1 MPVTT
6 LRVDAP
12 DLHWQA
18 AQRAVAAAVAQACAL
33 GIRIHVAVVDRA
45 GHTLAYLRM
54 NGAFLHSEGIAVDKA
69 YTAASFGFPTR
80 DWLEVLGDNPRL
92 RLGLPA
98 RERLVVF
105 GGGLPILLD
114 GHCLGGIGVSGGSE
128 EQDEA
133 CAEAGLRA
141 MRATA
146 LRIPR

>member
-1 MPVTT
+1 MT
-6 LRVDAP
+6 LRVDEP

-18 AQRAVAAAVAQACAL
+18 AQRAVEAAVALACAL

-80 DWLEVLGDNPRL
+80 DWLQVLDENPRL
-92 RLGLPA
+92 RIGLPA
-98 RERLVVF
+98 RERLVLF
-105 GGGLPILLD
+105 GGGLPVLLD
-114 GHCLGGIGVSGGSE
+114 GRCLGGIGVSGGSE

-141 MRATA
+141 MQAAGLPKT
-146 LRIPR
+146 

>member
-1 MPVTT
+1 MNLQFVE
-6 LRVDAP
+6 P

-18 AQRAVAAAVAQACAL
+18 AQRAAEAAMAHACAL
-33 GIRIHVAVVDRA
+33 DIRIHVAVVDRA
-45 GHTLAYLRM
+45 GRTLAYLRM

-80 DWLEVLGDNPRL
+80 DWLEVLGENPRL
-92 RLGLPA
+92 RIGLPS

-114 GHCLGGIGVSGGSE
+114 GRCLGGIGVSGGSE

-133 CAEAGLRA
+133 CAKAGLE
-141 MRATA
+141 A
-146 LRIPR
+146 LDAAAPGG